1 MCLQKPIKMW
11 SNVLPFLGISFRT
24 QILFLEAQILFVLW
38 LQFFQKSSWHGLS
51 VDGRFRLQQHLGTI
65 MCYFLFSQMKST
77 YSITEDGT
85 KNRYFFYLFL
95 SLTHYFS
102 FTVISYLLGS
112 NNTREMANK
121 KLIVKSI
128 PRNLCLNI
136 ENKTQDIIL
145 KKK

>member
-1 MCLQKPIKMW
+1 
-11 SNVLPFLGISFRT
+11 
-24 QILFLEAQILFVLW
+24 
-38 LQFFQKSSWHGLS
+38 
-51 VDGRFRLQQHLGTI
+51 
-65 MCYFLFSQMKST
+65 MKST

-136 ENKTQDIIL
+136 ENKTQDIIP